1 MWSWTKHRGTTEIRS
16 LIERLKAVEAGGDP
30 AMATS
35 FSTPTAHRCPDL
47 LRWFGVGFACAW
59 VGGGVSL
66 LAMLFVHPADAKPR
80 FGAREPVLLRSGV
93 TSEASRALGGRT
105 LWWKLPLSIER
116 TGAKLAQRD

>member
-1 MWSWTKHRGTTEIRS
+1 MWSWTKRRGTSEIRS
-16 LIERLKAVEAGGDP
+16 LMERLKAIEAGSDP
-30 AMATS
+30 VMAKS
-35 FSTPTAHRCPDL
+35 SSTPSAQHSSDL

-80 FGAREPVLLRSGV
+80 LDAREPVLLRSGV
-93 TSEASRALGGRT
+93 TSEASRALDGRT

-116 TGAKLAQRD
+116 AQPKLAQRD